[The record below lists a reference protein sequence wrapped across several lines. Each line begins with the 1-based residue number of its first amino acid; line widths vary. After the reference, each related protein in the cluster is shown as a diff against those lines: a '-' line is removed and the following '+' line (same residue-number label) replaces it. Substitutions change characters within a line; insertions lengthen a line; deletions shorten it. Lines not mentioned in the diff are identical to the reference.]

1 MRISDWSSDV
11 CSSDLVAAA
20 VRARMLGLVG
30 RHALVAP
37 APFTVVQQYPA
48 RIGIDA
54 VTPAPFVETG
64 AEAGFGQ
71 VRARQA
77 GAGHHRGAV
86 VVLDAVLAVGAV
98 RGDVVAGVGP
108 APDRKSTRLKSSH

>member
-1 MRISDWSSDV
+1 
-11 CSSDLVAAA
+11 
-20 VRARMLGLVG
+20 MLGLVG

-37 APFTVVQQYPA
+37 APFTVVQQNPA
-48 RIGIDA
+48 CIGIDA

-77 GAGHHRGAV
+77 SAGHHRGAV

-98 RGDVVAGVGP
+98 RGDVVARTEAHTSELQSLIPLSHAVSCSNKKYTINIISSSIT
-108 APDRKSTRLKSSH
+108 KS

>member
-1 MRISDWSSDV
+1 
-11 CSSDLVAAA
+11 
-20 VRARMLGLVG
+20 MLGLVG
-30 RHALVAP
+30 RHVLVAP
-37 APFTVVQQYPA
+37 APFTVVQQNPA

-86 VVLDAVLAVGAV
+86 VVLDAVLAVGRSEEHTSALQSLMRNSYAV
-98 RGDVVAGVGP
+98 LC
-108 APDRKSTRLKSSH
+108 LKKTND

>member
-1 MRISDWSSDV
+1 
-11 CSSDLVAAA
+11 
-20 VRARMLGLVG
+20 MLGLVG
-30 RHALVAP
+30 RHAFVAP
-37 APFTVVQQYPA
+37 ALLAVVQQYPA

-77 GAGHHRGAV
+77 GAGHHRGAAA
-86 VVLDAVLAVGAV
+86 VLDAVLAVERKRVVEGKSVSV
-98 RGDVVAGVGP
+98 RLDLGG
-108 APDRKSTRLKSSH
+108 RLTLKKKKKK